1 MKPGG
6 GSPLRSRPEP
16 AIRWR
21 GRRLPIAEA
30 CALAVR
36 EHQAG
41 NFQAVADIY
50 NLVLAQVPGYAEG
63 HNNRGVVLQL
73 LKKYGE
79 ALASYDKAL
88 ALKPEYANAHFNRA
102 TTLKKLGR
110 LDEALAGYDRAI
122 ALRADHA
129 EAHLNRGVLLQELRL
144 YREALASYDR
154 VIALKPG
161 HPEAH
166 NNRGIVL
173 MSIGDMPQAE
183 KMFVKASELKPDFT
197 DPLFNLAVIRNH
209 QNADTA
215 EVKHLRALLDQPAL
229 PPTEKEHLS
238 FTLGKIY
245 DDAGRYDEA
254 FECFRQ
260 ANQIRNTGVAYNAKS
275 VEQLTDGII
284 EVFNRDFLAKPFA
297 FASESRAPVFIVGMP
312 RSGTTLLAGILSNH
326 PAIGMAGELPAI
338 GDLAAH
344 LQEFTGGTEPY
355 PAAARH
361 ISPAVATRLITTFEN
376 RLRRDVGA
384 DVAHVIDK
392 NPLNFMH
399 LGFIAMLFPQARIFH
414 CTREPLDTCLSNYFQ
429 RFPLYLDYSFDLR
442 NIGHFYGQYV
452 RLMEHWQ
459 TIPALKMMEV
469 RYEDMILHTEPAARA
484 MLDFMGLEWDP
495 QCLTPHTNPIPVETA
510 SQWQVRQPIYQHALE
525 RWRHYEKHLAPLLET
540 LPASLARSASL

>member
-129 EAHLNRGVLLQELRL
+129 EAHLNRGVLLQELRR

-245 DDAGRYDEA
+245 DDAGHALRLKPVKGDLQNLGIGLEGRA
-254 FECFRQ
+254 FHDPPNAIDIRQELGAASRQFANDMSTACFQFDLLGRSGWEIPPPGCVGWRVRCTCVPDLSERSCRH
-260 ANQIRNTGVAYNAKS
+260 AVSTGV
-275 VEQLTDGII
+275 
-284 EVFNRDFLAKPFA
+284 R
-297 FASESRAPVFIVGMP
+297 
-312 RSGTTLLAGILSNH
+312 
-326 PAIGMAGELPAI
+326 
-338 GDLAAH
+338 
-344 LQEFTGGTEPY
+344 
-355 PAAARH
+355 
-361 ISPAVATRLITTFEN
+361 
-376 RLRRDVGA
+376 
-384 DVAHVIDK
+384 
-392 NPLNFMH
+392 
-399 LGFIAMLFPQARIFH
+399 
-414 CTREPLDTCLSNYFQ
+414 
-429 RFPLYLDYSFDLR
+429 
-442 NIGHFYGQYV
+442 
-452 RLMEHWQ
+452 
-459 TIPALKMMEV
+459 
-469 RYEDMILHTEPAARA
+469 
-484 MLDFMGLEWDP
+484 
-495 QCLTPHTNPIPVETA
+495 
-510 SQWQVRQPIYQHALE
+510 
-525 RWRHYEKHLAPLLET
+525 
-540 LPASLARSASL
+540 ASLRAGT